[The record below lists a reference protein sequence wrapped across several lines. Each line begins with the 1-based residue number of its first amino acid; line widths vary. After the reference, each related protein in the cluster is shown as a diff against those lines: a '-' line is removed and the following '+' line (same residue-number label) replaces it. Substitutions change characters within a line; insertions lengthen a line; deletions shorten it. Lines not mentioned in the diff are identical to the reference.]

1 MILKLYLIKW
11 GNNLCLKESLL
22 KLMICMEVIV
32 LVLKIEKNIILGDLR
47 VNEIFF
53 FGGNYLLF
61 VREYNWIVGEFWKV

>member
-1 MILKLYLIKW
+1 
-11 GNNLCLKESLL
+11 
-22 KLMICMEVIV
+22 MEVIV

-61 VREYNWIVGEFWKV
+61 VREYNRIVGEF